1 MKARIDA
8 IIQRVQAEYLER
20 LLPQSDPLLREMEE
34 YGGEH
39 HVPSA
44 DREVAQFV
52 EITARAINARRA
64 LEIGMAIGYTTTH
77 LARAV
82 GEDGLVVTIDP
93 SDEMIQAA
101 EGYLTRA
108 GLRERVRIER
118 GKALDVIPHLRE
130 TFDLIFIDAL
140 KEEYTD
146 YLKLSLPRLRSGGV
160 VIVDNL
166 LWGGQVAGEIR
177 APDQETSTNALR
189 EFNSYFVN
197 HPKLRAEVLSVGDG
211 LGYAVKVAE
220 EGFHRGHGGPQGQ
233 RSS

>member
-8 IIQRVQAEYLER
+8 IIQREQAEYLDR
-20 LLPQSDPLLREMEE
+20 LIPQTDPLLREMEK

-39 HVPSA
+39 GVPSA
-44 DREVAQFV
+44 DREVALFV
-52 EITARAINARRA
+52 EITARAINARHA

-101 EGYLTRA
+101 EGYLEHA
-108 GLRERVRIER
+108 GVRERVRIER
-118 GKALDVIPHLRE
+118 GKALDVLPQLND
-130 TFDLIFIDAL
+130 TFDLLFIDAV
-140 KEEYTD
+140 KEEYAD
-146 YLKLSLPRLRSGGV
+146 YLRLALPRLRTGGV

-177 APDQETSTNALR
+177 SLDQESSTNALR
-189 EFNSYFVN
+189 EFNKYFVN
-197 HPKLRAEVLSVGDG
+197 HPKLLAEVLSVGDG
-211 LGYAVKVAE
+211 LGYAVKVAG
-220 EGFHRGHGGPQGQ
+220 EGQHRGHSGPQAQ
-233 RSS
+233 EL

>member
-8 IIQRVQAEYLER
+8 IIQRDQAEYLEQ
-20 LLPQSDPLLREMEE
+20 LIPQTDPLLREMEE
-34 YGGEH
+34 YGGQH
-39 HVPSA
+39 GVPSA
-44 DREVAQFV
+44 DREVALFV
-52 EITARAINARRA
+52 EITARAINAKRA

-82 GEDGLVVTIDP
+82 GDDGLVVTIDP
-93 SDEMIQAA
+93 SDEMIKAA

-118 GKALDVIPHLRE
+118 GKALDVIPQLKD

-140 KEEYTD
+140 KEEYAD
-146 YLKLSLPRLRSGGV
+146 YLRLSLPRLRTGGV

-166 LWGGQVAGEIR
+166 LWGGQVAGQIR
-177 APDQETSTNALR
+177 SPDQESSTNALR
-189 EFNSYFVN
+189 EFNKYFVN

-211 LGYAVKVAE
+211 LGYAVKIGE
-220 EGFHRGHGGPQGQ
+220 DGQHRGHSGPQNKA
-233 RSS
+233 

>member
-8 IIQRVQAEYLER
+8 IIQLNQAEYLEQ
-20 LLPQSDPLLREMEE
+20 LIPQTDLLLREMEE

-39 HVPSA
+39 SVPSA
-44 DREVAQFV
+44 DREVALFV
-52 EITARAINARRA
+52 EITARATVAKRC
-64 LEIGMAIGYTTTH
+64 LEIGMAIGYTSLH

-82 GEDGLVVTIDP
+82 GADGLVVTIDP
-93 SDEMIQAA
+93 SDEMIKAA

-118 GKALDVIPHLRE
+118 GKALDVIPTLKD
-130 TFDLIFIDAL
+130 TFDLIFIDAV
-140 KEEYTD
+140 KEEYAD

-177 APDQETSTNALR
+177 SPDQESSTNALR
-189 EFNSYFVN
+189 EFNKYFVN
-197 HPKLRAEVLSVGDG
+197 HPKLRAEILSVGDG
-211 LGYAVKVAE
+211 LGYAVKI
-220 EGFHRGHGGPQGQ
+220 
-233 RSS
+233 